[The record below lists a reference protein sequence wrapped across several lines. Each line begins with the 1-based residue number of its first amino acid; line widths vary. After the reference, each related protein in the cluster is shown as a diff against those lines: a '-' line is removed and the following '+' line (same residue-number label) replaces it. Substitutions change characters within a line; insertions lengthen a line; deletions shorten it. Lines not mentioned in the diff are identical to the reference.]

1 MFFPKGWSVQKT
13 VSSFLAW
20 SNPILLLAPGENL
33 SVIVGSSFSPQS
45 QAIKSA
51 VIVTRYPEA
60 SKSVPLLPIMVCS
73 ETPSSLIWINTT
85 GSYII
90 FKFIGLSPSSLF
102 FFNTTDKTIHWKP
115 KSDYA
120 TSLLKSLQGVP
131 TSFRTKAKV
140 LNDGLQGTSQAAS
153 HVLSQTPIPLWHQL
167 RLSLPGLLLQPHWPA
182 CCS

>member
-1 MFFPKGWSVQKT
+1 MFFPKGWSVKKT

-33 SVIVGSSFSPQS
+33 SVIDGSSFSPQS

-60 SKSVPLLPIMVCS
+60 SKSYHFCQYWSVLRHNHLLFG
-73 ETPSSLIWINTT
+73 LIQQAP
-85 GSYII
+85 II

-102 FFNTTDKTIHWKP
+102 FFLNTTDKTIHWKP
-115 KSDYA
+115 KPDYA

-140 LNDGLQGTSQAAS
+140 LNDGLQGPSQSAS

-167 RLSLPGLLLQPHWPA
+167 YLSLPGLLLQPHWPA